1 MALNNTA
8 LNNTSLIQVRE
19 LVKEFDGQTVLSNIN
34 LDLVE
39 GDVRVLMGASGSGK
53 STLLRCLNRLVE
65 PTSGSIIF
73 RGKEVLAP
81 DVDVR
86 ELRKQI
92 GFVFQQ
98 FALYSH
104 LTVLENV
111 SLGLRKLHHMGKA
124 EAKEKALQELSN
136 FEMTAHQDKYPSQ
149 LSGGQK
155 QRVAIARALAMD
167 PAVLVL
173 DEPTSALDPVMS
185 RDVADLINRLHHDG
199 ITMLCVTHDLHL
211 ARNIA
216 DRVMF
221 LDRGVIRADDRIDDL
236 SKHSEPDIQ
245 AFFGNTS
252 A

>member
-8 LNNTSLIQVRE
+8 LNNTALIQVRE

-104 LTVLENV
+104 LTVLDNV

-136 FEMTAHQDKYPSQ
+136 FEMTTHQDKYPSQ

-221 LDRGVIRADDRIDDL
+221 LDRGVIRADDRIDEL

>member
-1 MALNNTA
+1 MA
-8 LNNTSLIQVRE
+8 LIQVRD

-34 LDLVE
+34 LDLKE

-65 PTSGSIIF
+65 PTSGSIVF
-73 RGKEVLAP
+73 RGQEVLSP
-81 DVDVR
+81 NVDVR

-104 LTVLENV
+104 LTVLNNV
-111 SLGLRKLHHMGKA
+111 SLGLRKLHGMGKS
-124 EAKEKALQELSN
+124 EAKERALLELSHLD
-136 FEMTAHQDKYPSQ
+136 MTPHQDKYPSQ

-167 PAVLVL
+167 PAVLVM
-173 DEPTSALDPVMS
+173 DEPTSALDPIMS
-185 RDVADLINRLHHDG
+185 RDVADLINRLHGEG
-199 ITMLCVTHDLHL
+199 ISMICVTHDLNL
-211 ARNIA
+211 ARNISDTA
-216 DRVMF
+216 MF
-221 LDRGVIRADDRIDDL
+221 LDRGFIRADDRIAVL
-236 SKHSEPDIQ
+236 AKHPDPEIQ
-245 AFFGNTS
+245 AFFGGEEK

>member
-1 MALNNTA
+1 MA
-8 LNNTSLIQVRE
+8 LIQVRD
-19 LVKEFDGQTVLSNIN
+19 LVKEFDGQTVLSKIN
-34 LDLVE
+34 LDLQE

-73 RGKEVLAP
+73 RGKEVLDP
-81 DVDVR
+81 SVDVR

-104 LTVLENV
+104 LTVLDNV
-111 SLGLRKLHHMGKA
+111 SLGLSKLHKMGKV
-124 EAKEKALQELSN
+124 EAKERALLELSH
-136 FEMTAHQDKYPSQ
+136 FEMTSHQDKYPSQ

-185 RDVADLINRLHHDG
+185 RDVADLINRLHSEG
-199 ITMLCVTHDLHL
+199 ITMICVTHDLNL

-216 DRVMF
+216 DTVMF
-221 LDRGVIRADDRIDDL
+221 LDHGVIRADDRIEVL
-236 SKHSEPDIQ
+236 SQHSDPVIK
-245 AFFGNTS
+245 AFF
-252 A
+252 AAEEKR

>member
-1 MALNNTA
+1 MA
-8 LNNTSLIQVRE
+8 LIQVRD
-19 LVKEFDGQTVLSNIN
+19 LVKKFGNQTVLSNIN
-34 LDLVE
+34 LDLQE

-65 PTSGSIIF
+65 PTSGSIVF
-73 RGKEVLAP
+73 RGKEVLGP
-81 DVDVR
+81 GVDVK

-104 LTVLENV
+104 LNVLDNV
-111 SLGLRKLHHMGKA
+111 ALGLRKLQGMSKL
-124 EAKEKALQELSN
+124 EAKERALHELSH
-136 FEMTAHQDKYPSQ
+136 FDMTSHQDKYPSQ

-185 RDVADLINRLHHDG
+185 RDVADLINRLHGEG
-199 ITMLCVTHDLHL
+199 ITMICVTHDLNL
-211 ARNIA
+211 ASNIA
-216 DRVMF
+216 DTVMF
-221 LDRGVIRADDRIDDL
+221 LDRGVIRADDRIEVL
-236 SKHSEPDIQ
+236 SQHPDPEIQ
-245 AFFGNTS
+245 SFFGNKEKV
-252 A
+252 

>member
-1 MALNNTA
+1 MA
-8 LNNTSLIQVRE
+8 LIQVRD
-19 LVKEFDGQTVLSNIN
+19 LVKKFGDQTVLSNIN
-34 LDLVE
+34 LDLQE

-65 PTSGSIIF
+65 PTSGSIVF
-73 RGKEVLAP
+73 RGKEVLGP
-81 DVDVR
+81 GVDVK

-104 LTVLENV
+104 LNVLDNV
-111 SLGLRKLHHMGKA
+111 ALGLRKLQGMSKL
-124 EAKEKALQELSN
+124 EAKERALHELSH
-136 FEMTAHQDKYPSQ
+136 FDMTSHQDKYPAQ

-185 RDVADLINRLHHDG
+185 RDVADLINHLHGEG
-199 ITMLCVTHDLHL
+199 ITMICVTHDLNL
-211 ARNIA
+211 ASNIA
-216 DRVMF
+216 DTVMF
-221 LDRGVIRADDRIDDL
+221 LDRGVIRADDRIEVL
-236 SKHSEPDIQ
+236 SQHPDPEIQ
-245 AFFGNTS
+245 SFFGNKEKV
-252 A
+252 

>member
-8 LNNTSLIQVRE
+8 LNNTALIQVRE

-104 LTVLENV
+104 LTVLDNV

-136 FEMTAHQDKYPSQ
+136 FEMTTHQDKYPSQ

-185 RDVADLINRLHHDG
+185 RDVADLINRLHGDG

-221 LDRGVIRADDRIDDL
+221 LDRGVIRADDRIDEL